1 MLEKLLNFISAL
13 LLGAVYL
20 MLICILSAIPIVI
33 AFFMIG
39 WILG

>member
-1 MLEKLLNFISAL
+1 MIQKLFDFIATV
-13 LLGAVYL
+13 LLGALYL
-20 MLICILSAIPIVI
+20 TIIFICSAIPIVI